1 MGGEQVVD
9 SPAKTQAAFT
19 IMPFEHRKTE
29 RPHYQTF
36 SCMRDSSTVDFT
48 AVVKDSFGGDHRE
61 TQEEVTV
68 LGEVFLRRP
77 AVLVSGALVL
87 LGVLDCLVSL
97 ACAAISARE
106 ACGLYSK
113 GEDTTQGL
121 SEGHN
126 RKERLYRW
134 LGQQKTIFPIGSSQ
148 GPPRG
153 VSSVSQFVPLSSDS
167 SSSSATPRKSS
178 SGPSGASSSLP
189 SASSHRVLPSSGSSS
204 GQTNSTRVAP
214 PSVPSILKPSSLPSL
229 HGSKSLPP
237 TSSTAAVGVP
247 YRHKHAPAAQT
258 SEHVPSAFS
267 HSQHGAKLNMAPHLH
282 QPHHQM
288 HPHPHSLPLPHPH
301 AHPHPHP
308 HPHAHP
314 QHPPIHPHQLPQ
326 HFPAHAAHPSLYYPH
341 LVTPMIPYYPTDQD
355 LQQTRKHKK
364 KESSKKRKDGK
375 NKQKEEEKKKK
386 KERKRK
392 SKELTDEQIERTYT
406 GLDRELAEEFID
418 STMEPGLSLQRAFNT
433 SFDQDSF

>member
-1 MGGEQVVD
+1 MYLSQG
-9 SPAKTQAAFT
+9 QA
-19 IMPFEHRKTE
+19 RG
-29 RPHYQTF
+29 
-36 SCMRDSSTVDFT
+36 SSSTW
-48 AVVKDSFGGDHRE
+48 HRRSQE

-68 LGEVFLRRP
+68 LGEVLVRRP
-77 AVLVSGALVL
+77 AVLVSSALVL

-97 ACAAISARE
+97 ACAAVSARE

-204 GQTNSTRVAP
+204 GKTNSTRVTP

-229 HGSKSLPP
+229 HGSRSLPP
-237 TSSTAAVGVP
+237 SSAAVG
-247 YRHKHAPAAQT
+247 
-258 SEHVPSAFS
+258 
-267 HSQHGAKLNMAPHLH
+267 
-282 QPHHQM
+282 
-288 HPHPHSLPLPHPH
+288 
-301 AHPHPHP
+301 
-308 HPHAHP
+308 
-314 QHPPIHPHQLPQ
+314 LPQ

-341 LVTPMIPYYPTDQD
+341 LLTPMMPYYPTDQVSGMGA
-355 LQQTRKHKK
+355 H
-364 KESSKKRKDGK
+364 
-375 NKQKEEEKKKK
+375 N
-386 KERKRK
+386 
-392 SKELTDEQIERTYT
+392 
-406 GLDRELAEEFID
+406 LAEDFFFPI
-418 STMEPGLSLQRAFNT
+418 
-433 SFDQDSF
+433 